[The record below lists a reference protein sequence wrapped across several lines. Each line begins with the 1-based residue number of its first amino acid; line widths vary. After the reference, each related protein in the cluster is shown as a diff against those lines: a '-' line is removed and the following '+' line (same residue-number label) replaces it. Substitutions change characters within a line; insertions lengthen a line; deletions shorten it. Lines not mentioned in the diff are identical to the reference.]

1 MPDVAWDQAAYDEV
15 VADAT
20 VLAVSIV
27 ARRIVDDA
35 KPITRV
41 LRTRPPG
48 RRERGY
54 SMPAGR
60 LRESIGWELVPGPN
74 GGAAE
79 VGVGPS
85 GIPLAYFQ
93 GFSGQPAYG
102 GSRAHRNSIGDA
114 LLMQVGREVP

>member
-1 MPDVAWDQAAYDEV
+1 MPDVIFNPAGYDEV

-35 KPITRV
+35 KPITRT
-41 LRTRPPG
+41 LSTRPPS
-48 RRERGY
+48 RREASY
-54 SMPAGR
+54 SLPRGR
-60 LRESIGWELVPGPN
+60 LRESITWDLVPGPN

-85 GIPLAYFQ
+85 GLPLAFYQ
-93 GFSGQPAYG
+93 GFSGNPAYG
-102 GSRAHRNSIGDA
+102 GSRAHRNSILDA
-114 LLMQVGREVP
+114 LMMQVGRSVP